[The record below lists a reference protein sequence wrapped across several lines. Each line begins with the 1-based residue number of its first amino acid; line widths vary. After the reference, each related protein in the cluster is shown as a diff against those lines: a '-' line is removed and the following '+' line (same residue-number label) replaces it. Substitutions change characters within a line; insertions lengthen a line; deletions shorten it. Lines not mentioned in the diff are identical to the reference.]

1 MSIELNHII
10 IPAHDKHASAT
21 FLADILG
28 VRIGEPTGPFVPIT
42 VSNGVTLDYLN
53 RKEFHPH
60 HCAFLVSDD
69 EFDAAFARIQDA
81 GITYYA
87 DPGHAEPGEIN
98 HRWGGRGV
106 YFTDPNGHNMEVL
119 TRAG

>member
-1 MSIELNHII
+1 VSIQLNHII
-10 IPAHDKHASAT
+10 IPAHDTHTSAT

-28 VRIGEPTGPFVPIT
+28 VPVGQPVELFVPIT
-42 VSNGVTLDYLN
+42 LSNGITLDYMH
-53 RKEFHPH
+53 REHFHPH
-60 HCAFLVSDD
+60 HCAFLLND
-69 EFDAAFARIQDA
+69 EDFDAAFARIRDA

-98 HRWGGRGV
+98 HRWGGRGM
-106 YFTDPNGHNMEVL
+106 YFNDPNGHNMEIL